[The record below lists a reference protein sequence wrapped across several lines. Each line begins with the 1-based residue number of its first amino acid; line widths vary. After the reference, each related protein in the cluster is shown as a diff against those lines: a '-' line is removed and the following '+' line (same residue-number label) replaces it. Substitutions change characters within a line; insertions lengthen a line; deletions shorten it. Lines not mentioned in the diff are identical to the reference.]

1 MSNTTA
7 LESHVHH
14 RGSCILFAGLLGLC
28 CALLLVGCQQLSDH
42 PTAPRD
48 SSAVE
53 AAPTAEDLLIDAI
66 DEVTSLADLPIGKT
80 SSPGAVSII
89 QAISADS
96 VYVYGTLTAEGL
108 GAVVTERHT
117 YPKGILLI
125 TVRKSFARSGAVV
138 TDTKQ
143 YTSQANFR
151 NNLPDQSVT
160 TEVLPLSRDTILT
173 HVMRN
178 STTETYTFRL
188 PVVSSTVN
196 QLTHT
201 TRITSRFPRAGAIVS
216 EVTDETGA
224 LIRRTIST
232 ALSGGA
238 IESRTEYP
246 DGSWRTVTT
255 LGRADGSIF
264 RQTITGKN

>member
-1 MSNTTA
+1 MHSKTA
-7 LESHVHH
+7 VTSKIHH
-14 RGSCILFAGLLGLC
+14 RRAGILFAGILGFC
-28 CALLLVGCQQLSDH
+28 GALSVIGCQQLSDH
-42 PTAPRD
+42 PTAPGD

-53 AAPTAEDLLIDAI
+53 AAPTAEDLLIGAI
-66 DEVTSLADLPIGKT
+66 DEVTSIADMPIGSS
-80 SSPGAVSII
+80 SSPHAVSII
-89 QAISADS
+89 QALSADS

-125 TVRKSFARSGAVV
+125 SVRKSFARNGAMV

-151 NNLPDQSVT
+151 SDLPDQSVT

-173 HVMRN
+173 HVLRN

-201 TRITSRFPRAGAIVS
+201 TRVTSRFPSAGSIVS

-264 RQTITGKN
+264 RQTTTGKN